1 MSIHIQGCDAGFIA
15 WKYVLM
21 LLICIIHSMF
31 TFSLSASTGCTSKYT
46 RRFAE
51 ARSYFAAW
59 QVASYLR
66 CHQSD
71 SLLWQTSGYPYHT
84 HRHFTIFPEHF
95 LFTPQAALH
104 VKLKWHKL
112 TVSHYEDHMMRSEAE
127 SKRRARYL
135 FIVSLRSTVK
145 LHKCHLLNLSLG
157 NVCFVYR
164 VSGKSDYKQAQIK
177 SHRRKSKFNRRL
189 IEHNAARPL
198 PHCSVADW

>member
-1 MSIHIQGCDAGFIA
+1 
-15 WKYVLM
+15 
-21 LLICIIHSMF
+21 MF
-31 TFSLSASTGCTSKYT
+31 TFSLSTSTGCISKDT

-51 ARSYFAAW
+51 ARLHFAAW
-59 QVASYLR
+59 QIASYLR

-71 SLLWQTSGYPYHT
+71 SLLRQTSSFPYHT
-84 HRHFTIFPEHF
+84 HRRFTIFPERF
-95 LFTPQAALH
+95 LFTPQAALS
-104 VKLKWHKL
+104 VKLEWHKL
-112 TVSHYEDHMMRSEAE
+112 TVSHYEGHMTRSEAE

-135 FIVSLRSTVK
+135 FVGSLRSTVK
-145 LHKCHLLNLSLG
+145 LNKRHLLNLSSG

-164 VSGKSDYKQAQIK
+164 VNRKSDYKQAQIK